1 MGEKKILIVDD
12 SATMRQLLIMA
23 VRKLDGVGP
32 LTLVEAVD
40 GQDGYEK
47 FKANQFDLVM
57 TDIKMPIMNGLELI
71 EKLRN
76 ELGNRAVPIIII
88 STKGEETD
96 IQRGLSLGANE
107 YLLKPISTI
116 RLKEVIT
123 KLLA

>member
-1 MGEKKILIVDD
+1 
-12 SATMRQLLIMA
+12 
-23 VRKLDGVGP
+23 
-32 LTLVEAVD
+32 
-40 GQDGYEK
+40 
-47 FKANQFDLVM
+47 
-57 TDIKMPIMNGLELI
+57 LELI